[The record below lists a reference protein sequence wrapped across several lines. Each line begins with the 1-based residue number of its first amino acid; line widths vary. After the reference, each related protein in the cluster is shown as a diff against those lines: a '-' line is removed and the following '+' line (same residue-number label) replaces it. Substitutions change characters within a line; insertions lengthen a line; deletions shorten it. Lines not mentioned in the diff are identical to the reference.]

1 MGNSRVAFRRFGYV
15 LTIVWLVPALQAQA
29 PSGLAVKAA
38 TSKRVDLTWSGAAAS
53 YTVQRAPLGGVYS
66 TIATASASSYSDTT
80 VDPYTT
86 YQYQVLN
93 GTAASG
99 SVTVGPPPS
108 GITNAAP
115 APLVGATPSQTYGLN
130 LAMTLDT
137 NGDPAFLFVWSDP
150 TGTNDL
156 TSNQLLFRSWNRA
169 KYAWNP
175 VVKIATV
182 GDVVSNS
189 HAICSIAYDSSNGT
203 VGIASEVQPA
213 NGPKVVEL
221 FVSNDGGANWSLK
234 TTYSRSTDNVIGPS
248 LALAGGNI
256 YLVYVT
262 DGDTGINGDGINYVS
277 GPFSQSSAAWTATQ
291 PPAAIGR
298 ANFEANP
305 SLALDGAGNPAVA
318 FWVFDQSGGNNGA
331 LYYWKPAG
339 SASPVKITDTQ
350 NNGDGT
356 AVKVAFN
363 KLNPRVAF
371 WAIRSDSK
379 AGDRDGDGVHF
390 AHSED
395 GGLTWAA
402 PVLAPPDGNSTTDY
416 PFDMALDSAG
426 NAAVAFGQNGNT
438 GDQSHECGNPKL
450 SRSSDLTNFTTC
462 SFAALSVTQNF
473 SVYPGGLQLAFG
485 GNDKLYLLW
494 LESSDTQANT
504 GILMYRE
511 PPANAIAGPSITSV
525 VNGATFAPG
534 IVAGSWTT
542 ITGAN
547 LADVTRTWHD
557 ADFNGDI
564 LPTNLSGTSVKI
576 AGQDAPVYFIS
587 PTQINVQ
594 APANISGNVS
604 VAVSHNGVSSSA
616 ATANA
621 MASAPGL
628 FTYSLGGKT
637 FPSALYNGTYTI
649 VGDPALYGQAA
660 KAKAG
665 DIIQLYGTGLGPS
678 PAGNI
683 ISSVITFN
691 GAVTATLGSTDVS
704 VLGTALVAVGE
715 FQINIQIPSLPDG
728 EYPLVVKVNGSAT
741 QSGVIIPITH

>member
-1 MGNSRVAFRRFGYV
+1 MF
-15 LTIVWLVPALQAQA
+15 VWLAPPLRAQA
-29 PSGLAVKAA
+29 PTGLTVKAA
-38 TSKRVDLTWSGAAAS
+38 TSKRVDLTWSGVAAS
-53 YTVQRAPLGGVYS
+53 YTVQRAPLGGGYS
-66 TIATASASSYSDTT
+66 TIATATTSSYSDTT
-80 VDPYTT
+80 IDAYTT

-93 GTAASG
+93 GTAASA

-115 APLVGATPSQTYGLN
+115 APVVGATPSTTYGFN

-150 TGTNDL
+150 NATNDQ
-156 TSNQLLFRSWNRA
+156 TSNPLLFRSWSRA

-182 GDVVSNS
+182 GDVVSGS
-189 HAICSIAYDSSNGT
+189 HAICSVAYDSSNGT
-203 VGIASEVQPA
+203 VAVASEVQPTD
-213 NGPKVVEL
+213 GPAVVEL
-221 FVSNDGGANWSLK
+221 FVSNDAGATWSLK
-234 TTYSRSTDNVIGPS
+234 TTYSRSTDDVIGPS
-248 LALAGGNI
+248 LALANGNI

-262 DGDTGINGDGINYVS
+262 SGDTGVNGDGINYVS
-277 GPFSQSSAAWTATQ
+277 GQLSQSPTVWSAKQ

-305 SLALDGAGNPAVA
+305 SLAVDSAGNPAVA
-318 FWVFDQSGGNNGA
+318 FWIFDQSGGNNGA

-339 SASPVKITDTQ
+339 SASPVKIADTQ

-356 AVKVAFN
+356 AVKLAFY
-363 KLNPRVAF
+363 KLNPRVAL
-371 WAIRSDSK
+371 WAIRNDSQ
-379 AGDRDGDGVHF
+379 AADRGGDGVHF

-395 GGLTWAA
+395 GGLAWAS
-402 PVLAPPDGNSTTDY
+402 PVLVPPDGNSTTDY
-416 PFDMALDSAG
+416 PFDMALDSTG
-426 NAAVAFGQNGNT
+426 NTAVAFGQNGNV
-438 GDQSHECGNPKL
+438 GDDSHLCGNPKL
-450 SRSSDLTNFTTC
+450 SRSSDLTKFTTC

-485 GNDKLYLLW
+485 GNDRLYLLW
-494 LESSDTQANT
+494 LESGDTQANT

-511 PPANAIAGPSITSV
+511 PPVSAITGPSITSV
-525 VNGATFAPG
+525 VNGATFATG
-534 IVAGSWTT
+534 IVPGSWTT

-547 LADVTRTWHD
+547 LADVTRTWQD
-557 ADFNGDI
+557 ADFNGNI
-564 LPTNLSGTSVKI
+564 LPTSLSGTSVKI
-576 AGQDAPVYFIS
+576 GGQDAPVYFIS

-604 VAVSHNGVSSSA
+604 VVVTHNGVSSSSA
-616 ATANA
+616 AANA
-621 MASAPGL
+621 MTTAPGL

-637 FPSALYNGTYTI
+637 YPSALYNGTYTI

-691 GAVTATLGSTDVS
+691 GAVTVTLGSANVS
-704 VLGTALVAVGE
+704 VLGSALVAVGE
-715 FQINIQIPSLPDG
+715 FQINIQVPSLPDG
-728 EYPLVVKVNGSAT
+728 EYPLLVKVNGVAT
-741 QSGVIIPITH
+741 QSGVVIPITH